1 MARYIGPK
9 TKIARKFGV
18 AIYGDD
24 KSFEKRRNQ
33 PPGQHGPNKRRGAKK
48 SEYAVQLAE
57 KQKVKYTL
65 LGMVKYSVICSRSS
79 ISKNAYLAVNR
90 W

>member
-57 KQKVKYTL
+57 KQKVKYTKHVL
-65 LGMVKYSVICSRSS
+65 LLVLAINLLVDFQSFVQKKYE
-79 ISKNAYLAVNR
+79 
-90 W
+90 